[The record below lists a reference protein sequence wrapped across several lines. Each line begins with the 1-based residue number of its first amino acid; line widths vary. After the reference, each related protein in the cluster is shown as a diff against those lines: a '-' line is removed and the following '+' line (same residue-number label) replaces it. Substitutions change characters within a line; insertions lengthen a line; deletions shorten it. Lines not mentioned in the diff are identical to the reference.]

1 MLILKNVC
9 TFINIATTAI
19 ILFTKFIPTCVI
31 KYLQL
36 YWIMWKTGKFVMSE
50 QKTQKQIRFE
60 KEAKALQKNI
70 AKRKKQQQELEQAKK
85 NKEKSRGQD

>member
-1 MLILKNVC
+1 
-9 TFINIATTAI
+9 
-19 ILFTKFIPTCVI
+19 
-31 KYLQL
+31 
-36 YWIMWKTGKFVMSE
+36 MSE